1 MSAPQYVYPSVQTL
15 EQIEQDLLPVLQPD
29 DPIFGFFP
37 IEEVED
43 DVLRWEQRDNFR
55 GLQQI
60 RGLNGDMPRVARIG
74 AKGYLMEPGVY
85 GEKQSIDEREL
96 TKRRK
101 LGSFTDRIDVT
112 DLMREIQDDLIGREF
127 NRIRQILW
135 TLATTGT
142 FSVSNA
148 DGTVAQTDIFPLQ
161 TQTSATSWVA
171 KTTATPLADLRQ
183 AKLLGR
189 GHSVDF
195 GSKAT
200 AYGNQLTVNNL
211 LSNQNPSDLFGR
223 RGPNG
228 STFNSL
234 VGDNSIL
241 LENAL
246 PQVVAYDD
254 GYYDD
259 NGVFRLFIPDN
270 TMILFGVRPNNRPIG
285 SYRKTYNANGDRPG
299 SFMTIKDT
307 KGEDVRHI
315 TLGRGHNG
323 GPVCWFPSAFV
334 ILNV

>member
-1 MSAPQYVYPSVQTL
+1 MAVQYQYPSIQTL
-15 EQIEQDLLPVLQPD
+15 EQIEQDLLPVLQPI
-29 DPIFGFFP
+29 DPIFDYFP

-43 DVLRWEQRDNFR
+43 DVLRWEQKDNFR

-60 RGLNGDMPRVARIG
+60 RGLNGDLPRVARVG

-85 GEKQSIDEREL
+85 GEKSSIDEREL

-101 LGSFTDRIDVT
+101 LGSFTDRLDVT
-112 DLMREIQDDLIGREF
+112 DLLREIQDDLIGREF

-135 TLATTGT
+135 TLATSGT

-148 DGTVAQTDIFPLQ
+148 DGTVVQTDSFPLQ
-161 TQTSATSWVA
+161 TFTGTSSWVN
-171 KTTATPLADLRQ
+171 KTSATPLADLRQ

-195 GSKAT
+195 GSKAI

-211 LSNQNPSDLFGR
+211 LGNLNPNDLFGR

-234 VGDNSIL
+234 PADNGIL

-246 PQVVAYDD
+246 PQVQAYDD

-259 NGVFRLFIPDN
+259 NGTFRLFIPDN
-270 TMILFGVRPNNRPIG
+270 VMILFGQRPNNRPIG
-285 SYRKTYNANGDRPG
+285 SYRKTYNANGDKPG
-299 SFMTIKDT
+299 SFMTLRDT

-315 TLGRGHNG
+315 TLGRGHSG
-323 GPVCWFPSAFV
+323 GPVVWFPSAYI